1 MARKIT
7 RLTLDELRKEIL
19 ALPEEEQRLY
29 FGGAKGDDGD
39 PYTEEEYLRFVLSG
53 SWLGGYVLLSEA
65 QISSYRQSN
74 GGLPGAMSHSHP
86 NAMYIEPHIVLDEV
100 EVVAQRPH
108 ITGSF
113 ADEFFRRE
121 REMYGHGGSGMFGI
135 GAPIILPSGDGHSSP
150 GGGGGSA
157 SQGQGTVQSWLNLSE
172 EFKKYN
178 ISLSVDKSLKA
189 SLSLQK
195 VLSSLLSSKSFSLLL
210 NRLETHGIPTSIG
223 IETLGSEQAGY
234 IRSGLT
240 ILKGSEVKVLINQ
253 SFLNVSDSIGAAG
266 TVIHEMI
273 HARLQGVFGSYGID
287 PDSIYGSS
295 LDTPTR
301 QRFESDA
308 FKKNY
313 PGLYDYYSRYP
324 FRDAEHELMSVHYRP
339 LIKEA
344 LKEAFPGYAD
354 DVYEALSWSGLDQTQ
369 AWNGLKGDV
378 RDRYEKEIR
387 KYKI

>member
-1 MARKIT
+1 MQ
-7 RLTLDELRKEIL
+7 
-19 ALPEEEQRLY
+19 ALPENEQRFY
-29 FGGAKGDDGD
+29 FGGARGDDND
-39 PYTEEEYLRFVLSG
+39 PYSQEEYLRFVASG
-53 SWLGGYVLLSEA
+53 NWLGGYVVLPEA
-65 QISSYRQSN
+65 EISSYRQN
-74 GGLPGAMSHSHP
+74 NRNLEVVVSHSNP
-86 NAMYIEPHIVLDEV
+86 NAIYIERHINLEEV
-100 EVVAQRPH
+100 EVVAQRPL
-108 ITGSF
+108 ITGSL

-121 REMYGHGGSGMFGI
+121 REIYGHGGSGMFGI
-135 GAPIILPSGDGHSSP
+135 VSPIVLPSGEEHSSP
-150 GGGGGSA
+150 GGGGSSG
-157 SQGQGTVQSWLNLSE
+157 SQGQGIVQSWLNLSE

-178 ISLSVDKSLKA
+178 ISISVDKSLKT

-223 IETLGSEQAGY
+223 IETLGSDQAGY
-234 IRSGLT
+234 IRLGLT

-253 SFLNVSDSIGAAG
+253 SLLNVSDSIGAAG

-273 HARLQGVFGSYGID
+273 HARLQGVFAAYGID

-369 AWNGLKGDV
+369 AWKGLEDDV
-378 RDRYEKEIR
+378 RKRYKKEIN
-387 KYKI
+387 KYKL